1 MAETMVLPLIGQ
13 IISIAKDLA
22 AAARTAKQNRSR
34 CQRLARDAEMIVELL
49 EEEQR
54 RSSGSEWASAAAH
67 ESAAARLLLCRL
79 KDGIDDALKL
89 VQSFGSR
96 GPVDRFFHGRSLAG
110 KLENVHEEI
119 NSCLRLYHLANRTLL
134 YHNIKLLEEIICSL
148 LRPEEGKE
156 LRRTLSSPSIP
167 SDDKK
172 EVFMWFI
179 SHSNQDNKFQIKGKF
194 ERNQRVNNAIEI
206 PAGNVEKHAGPYD
219 GKGSELNIVSQDVA
233 TAENNSATEIVEE
246 LRKLA
251 EMVIKTNHAMKKWLP
266 LVRSAKLILD
276 FMNYLQ
282 GLGMTA
288 QDVASLNQLTRLKR
302 LLGNAYNYLTMYS
315 QSGWTTISRFGR
327 SSRRIDEQITDA
339 QNKIDL
345 YLEQLPAVSHSQ
357 MSGLLGG
364 ILRSSESHDMKML
377 QELFKTFRKTM

>member
-1 MAETMVLPLIGQ
+1 MFSLFSNFSENPANNSTF
-13 IISIAKDLA
+13 
-22 AAARTAKQNRSR
+22 ARA
-34 CQRLARDAEMIVELL
+34 
-49 EEEQR
+49 
-54 RSSGSEWASAAAH
+54 
-67 ESAAARLLLCRL
+67 
-79 KDGIDDALKL
+79 
-89 VQSFGSR
+89 
-96 GPVDRFFHGRSLAG
+96 
-110 KLENVHEEI
+110 
-119 NSCLRLYHLANRTLL
+119 
-134 YHNIKLLEEIICSL
+134 
-148 LRPEEGKE
+148 
-156 LRRTLSSPSIP
+156 
-167 SDDKK
+167 
-172 EVFMWFI
+172 
-179 SHSNQDNKFQIKGKF
+179 
-194 ERNQRVNNAIEI
+194 
-206 PAGNVEKHAGPYD
+206 
-219 GKGSELNIVSQDVA
+219 DVA

-364 ILRSSESHDMKML
+364 ILRSSEVQHCISFSCIHICWIL
-377 QELFKTFRKTM
+377 TST